1 MGLCYSVNVKD
12 MNNNVF
18 DNELFKNEVEITNL
32 EQKCDN
38 VAQDLLGLMPSPV
51 VVRI

>member
-18 DNELFKNEVEITNL
+18 DNELFTNEVEITNL

-38 VAQDLLGLMPSPV
+38 LAQDLLGLIPSPV